1 MRQSKSYTTP
11 AAVYVPGGVWKLD
24 RGRSGMKLRAV
35 VIWCLFLVAP
45 LLARESTDVIVMKN
59 GDHLTGEIKG
69 LNQGVLYI
77 SMQYILGTS
86 DVQWSKVDHIES
98 KQLFLVKTEDGVV
111 YTGTLSTADVEK
123 GRPMTIEVVEASA
136 RKVNLERAKVIQMDT
151 TSEHFWQ
158 RFNGSINS
166 GISYSK
172 GNQSTQYNL
181 SSDVVYPR
189 ERWQAGASYNSTL
202 STSTGVTASTR
213 NQLNLEAQ
221 RLLRWNNWFYA
232 GTAAFLQSSE
242 QSIDVQT
249 SLGGGVGRLLSNT
262 NHAKIYVLGG
272 FGWQRT
278 QYAPTLAVSNPQ
290 EVLTG
295 LAGAGVR
302 LFRFNK
308 TTLDTTITLL
318 PAITQPGR
326 LYTNLNATYY
336 IKISGAL
343 SWNVS
348 FYGSWD
354 NQPPPTFSGSDYG
367 TSSGLSITFG
377 NR

>member
-1 MRQSKSYTTP
+1 MRLGVGILLLLLLTT
-11 AAVYVPGGVWKLD
+11 
-24 RGRSGMKLRAV
+24 
-35 VIWCLFLVAP
+35 P
-45 LLARESTDVIVMKN
+45 LLARNSTDVIVMKN

-86 DVQWSKVDHIES
+86 QVQWSKVDHIES
-98 KQLFLVKTEDGVV
+98 KQLFLVKTDAGNV
-111 YTGTLSTADVEK
+111 YTGSLSTAEAAQ
-123 GRPMTIEVVEASA
+123 GRPMTIEVVESSS
-136 RKVNLERAKVIQMDT
+136 KQTEVERPKIVEMDQ
-151 TSEHFWQ
+151 TSERFWQ
-158 RFNGSINS
+158 RFNGAINS
-166 GISYSK
+166 GITYTK

-181 SSDVVYPR
+181 SSNITYPR
-189 ERWQAGASYNSTL
+189 ERWSAGLSYNSNL
-202 STSTGVTASTR
+202 STSTGVTATTR
-213 NQLNLEAQ
+213 NQVSLTGQ

-242 QSIDVQT
+242 QSIDIQT
-249 SLGGGVGRLLSNT
+249 SLGGGIGRLLSKT
-262 NHAKIYVLGG
+262 NHAKVYVMGG

-278 QYAPTLAVSNPQ
+278 QYAPNLAVSNPQ
-290 EVLTG
+290 EVFTG
-295 LAGAGVR
+295 VVSGGAR

-308 TTLDTTITLL
+308 TTLDTTVTLL
-318 PAITQPGR
+318 PAITEPGR
-326 LYTNLNATYY
+326 LFTTVNATYY

-348 FYGSWD
+348 FYGNWD
-354 NQPPPTFSGSDYG
+354 NRPPPTFSGSDYG